1 MANCAWVLWQH
12 PLSTC
17 PPTRAVNLLVPT
29 PKINLS
35 TQVVSLRFISKDI
48 IWAWSSPALFW
59 FSSSRLLVLF
69 SDSHRLVG
77 LWSLLSFQCM
87 TSNWPF
93 LPETLICIQFPS
105 LFEPFCTFVISSL
118 SRQDK
123 IPCQAE
129 PGGAQVMNISRQCK
143 LLCFFPPIPTS
154 KWCLIHLLRQC
165 KPTCVQQRG

>member
-1 MANCAWVLWQH
+1 MASDKQPDVLTFYIYRYSVYLVRIIGMANCAWVFWQH
-12 PLSTC
+12 PHSTC

-59 FSSSRLLVLF
+59 FSPSLLLVLF
-69 SDSHRLVG
+69 SASHQLVG

-105 LFEPFCTFVISSL
+105 LFEPFCGYFCDFITV
-118 SRQDK
+118 
-123 IPCQAE
+123 
-129 PGGAQVMNISRQCK
+129 
-143 LLCFFPPIPTS
+143 PT
-154 KWCLIHLLRQC
+154 R
-165 KPTCVQQRG
+165 